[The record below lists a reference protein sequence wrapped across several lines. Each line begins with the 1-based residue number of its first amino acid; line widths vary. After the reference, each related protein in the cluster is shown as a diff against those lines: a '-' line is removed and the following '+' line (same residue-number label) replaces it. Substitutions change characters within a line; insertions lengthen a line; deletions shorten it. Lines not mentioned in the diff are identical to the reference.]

1 MDEYGAISHLLKSP
15 ETIAFIRNQQIRQR
29 STAQVSMN
37 RAIVTPLLRAP
48 VANKNCVWFD
58 VISDRNGKLKVKSDV
73 LEPGVP

>member
-1 MDEYGAISHLLKSP
+1 MSRE
-15 ETIAFIRNQQIRQR
+15 
-29 STAQVSMN
+29 
-37 RAIVTPLLRAP
+37 IVAPLAHIP

>member
-1 MDEYGAISHLLKSP
+1 MAQSATCSSRLKRLHTAEININDRP
-15 ETIAFIRNQQIRQR
+15 N
-29 STAQVSMN
+29 AQVSMS
-37 RAIVTPLLRAP
+37 REIVAPLAHIP

>member
-1 MDEYGAISHLLKSP
+1 
-15 ETIAFIRNQQIRQR
+15 
-29 STAQVSMN
+29 MN